1 MMECWFCVSSHGNT
15 NYDMKNKN
23 RIPDRTNDRIL
34 DRAQNNITDKVPDKM
49 QYKMLGRDKQNINKD
64 TSTGICIWKITRQD
78 KMQGNG
84 NVTRI
89 SINNGNV
96 SSSEKKP
103 DQKHPN
109 EASNFNTG
117 AQNINSTYS
126 PNYWNVRN
134 YYMLVFQ
141 D

>member
-1 MMECWFCVSSHGNT
+1 MLRVMFDSGTQPKSMEKEDWIMRDVHCVPSL
-15 NYDMKNKN
+15 
-23 RIPDRTNDRIL
+23 I
-34 DRAQNNITDKVPDKM
+34 
-49 QYKMLGRDKQNINKD
+49 KQFFRELPN
-64 TSTGICIWKITRQD
+64 SPLHY
-78 KMQGNG
+78 GNG

-126 PNYWNVRN
+126 PNYEMFRN
-134 YYMLVFQ
+134 AAAAAARNSDKREALKQFKSALNLLAKAQ
-141 D
+141 FK